1 MLLPDP
7 ANALILGL
15 VEGLTEFIPVSST
28 GHLIVVGNLLGMHGD
43 LANMFDVVIQL
54 GAILAVCW
62 EFRRKLISTVVG
74 LPSSHEARRFA
85 LNVIIACVPAGILGL
100 LLGKSIKQVLFAPV
114 PVAIALF
121 VGGIVIL
128 IVERRNRR
136 IVLARQS
143 EDLRGIGAR
152 VTSINQMSVLDA
164 VKVGFAQCFAL
175 IPGTSRSGA
184 TIIGGMLFGLDRKV
198 ATEFSF
204 YAAIPLLFAAT
215 LYELLKA
222 RAALTSDS
230 ALMLIIGLVAA
241 FVSGLICVR
250 WLMRFVSSHDF
261 RAFAW
266 YRIAFGGVILLTAY
280 TGVVE
285 W

>member
-1 MLLPDP
+1 MLLPEQVT
-7 ANALILGL
+7 ALILGV

-28 GHLIVVGNLLGMHGD
+28 GHLIVVGSLLGMHGD
-43 LANMFDVVIQL
+43 AANLFDIVIQL

-62 EFRRKLISTVVG
+62 EFRRKLIGTVLE
-74 LPSSHEARRFA
+74 LPSHSEARRFVV
-85 LNVIIACVPAGILGL
+85 NVVLACVPAGVLGL
-100 LLGKSIKQVLFAPV
+100 VFGKAIKAHLFAPV

-121 VGGIVIL
+121 VGGLVIL
-128 IVERRNRR
+128 FVEGRNRR
-136 IVLARQS
+136 AARRREVANLPGS
-143 EDLRGIGAR
+143 GAR
-152 VTSINQMSVLDA
+152 VISLNQMSAVDA
-164 VKVGFAQCFAL
+164 IKVGIAQCFAL

-204 YAAIPLLFAAT
+204 YVAIPLLFAAT
-215 LYELLKA
+215 LYEMLKA
-222 RAALTSDS
+222 RAGLTADS
-230 ALMLIIGLVAA
+230 AAVLAIGLIAA

-266 YRIAFGGVILLTAY
+266 YRIAFGGVILATAY

>member
-1 MLLPDP
+1 MLLPDQVT
-7 ANALILGL
+7 AVVLGI
-15 VEGLTEFIPVSST
+15 VEGLTEFVPVSST
-28 GHLIVVGNLLGMHGD
+28 GHLIVVGSLLGMHGE

-62 EFRRKLISTVVG
+62 EFRRKLVGTLVG
-74 LPSSHEARRFA
+74 LPSSGEARRFA
-85 LNVIIACVPAGILGL
+85 LNVVIACVPAAVLGL
-100 LLGKSIKQVLFAPV
+100 VLGKSIKQVLFAPV

-128 IVERRNRR
+128 LVERRNRNKT
-136 IVLARQS
+136 LARQT
-143 EDLRGIGAR
+143 EDLRGSGAR
-152 VTSINQMSVLDA
+152 VTSLNQMSVADA
-164 VKVGFAQCFAL
+164 VKVGLAQCFAL

-184 TIIGGMLFGLDRKV
+184 TIIGGMLFGLERKV

-204 YAAIPLLFAAT
+204 YVAIPLLFAAT

-222 RAALTSDS
+222 RAALTGD
-230 ALMLIIGLVAA
+230 AAAMLVTGLIAA
-241 FVSGLICVR
+241 FISGLICVR
-250 WLMRFVSSHDF
+250 WLMRFVASHDF

-266 YRIAFGGVILLTAY
+266 YRIAFGGVILLSAY
-280 TGVVE
+280 TSAVE

>member
-1 MLLPDP
+1 MLLPEP
-7 ANALILGL
+7 ANALILGI

-28 GHLIVVGNLLGMHGD
+28 GHLIVVGSLLGMHGD
-43 LANMFDVVIQL
+43 LANMFDIVIQL

-74 LPSSHEARRFA
+74 LPSSGEARRFA

-100 LLGKSIKQVLFAPV
+100 LLGKSIQQVLFAPM

-128 IVERRNRR
+128 IVERHNRNL
-136 IVLARQS
+136 VLARQS
-143 EDLRGIGAR
+143 EDLRGTGAR
-152 VTSINQMSVLDA
+152 VTSINQMSGLDA

-184 TIIGGMLFGLDRKV
+184 TIIGGMMFGLDRKV

-204 YAAIPLLFAAT
+204 YVAIPLLFAAT

-230 ALMLIIGLVAA
+230 AVMLIIGLVAA

>member
-1 MLLPDP
+1 MLLPET
-7 ANALILGL
+7 ASALILGI

-28 GHLIVVGNLLGMHGD
+28 GHLIVVGSLLGMHGD

-62 EFRRKLISTVVG
+62 EFRRKLVRTVVD
-74 LPSSHEARRFA
+74 LPSSDEARRFA
-85 LNVIIACVPAGILGL
+85 LNVIVACVPAGILGL
-100 LLGKSIKQVLFAPV
+100 LLGKSIKRVLFAPV

-128 IVERRNRR
+128 IVERRNRNL
-136 IVLARQS
+136 VLARQS
-143 EDLRGIGAR
+143 EDLRGMGAR
-152 VTSINQMSVLDA
+152 VTSINQMSVSDA

-204 YAAIPLLFAAT
+204 YVAIPLLFAAT

-230 ALMLIIGLVAA
+230 ALMLSIGLVAA

>member
-1 MLLPDP
+1 
-7 ANALILGL
+7 
-15 VEGLTEFIPVSST
+15 
-28 GHLIVVGNLLGMHGD
+28 MHGEQ
-43 LANMFDVVIQL
+43 ANMFDVVIQL

-62 EFRRKLISTVVG
+62 EFRRKLIATVVG
-74 LPSSHEARRFA
+74 LPSSAEARRFA
-85 LNVIIACVPAGILGL
+85 LNVVIACVPAGILGL
-100 LLGKSIKQVLFAPV
+100 LLGKSIKHVLFAPV

-128 IVERRNRR
+128 LVERRNRNV
-136 IVLARQS
+136 VLARQS
-143 EDLRGIGAR
+143 EDLRGTGAR
-152 VTSINQMSVLDA
+152 VTSINQMSPLDA
-164 VKVGFAQCFAL
+164 VKVGFAQCLAL

-204 YAAIPLLFAAT
+204 YVAIPLLFAAT

-230 ALMLIIGLVAA
+230 AVMLIIGLVAA

-250 WLMRFVSSHDF
+250 WLMRFVASHDF